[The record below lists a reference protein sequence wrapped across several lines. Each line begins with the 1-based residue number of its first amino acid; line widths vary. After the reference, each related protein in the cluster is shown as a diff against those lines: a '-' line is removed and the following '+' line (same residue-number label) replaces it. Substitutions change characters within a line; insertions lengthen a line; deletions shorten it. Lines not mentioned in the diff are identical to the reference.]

1 MSVFIFIFLPSDSFY
16 LAAQARWCHQL
27 LNLIEL
33 QKNSNSFARG
43 EASALSVSTGWPP
56 RVTER
61 EMRCEPPAVRL
72 GWGGGGAARGVEG
85 CGWMSSG
92 SSERETWMTASINKQ
107 TTGGTDEWMSERIN
121 KPPEELTCH
130 RCVYIAHLGSHIPT
144 IIQDIF
150 TELLNKPLTFYL
162 TKIHLFFLIPTHVD
176 KQNEVEIPS
185 PTSKTREKKKQQKQ
199 QLMTQISGVKK
210 VSHGPSLSSSSI
222 ARFGVKTDKEE
233 LLSKELEDLNKWGLN
248 IFSVSEFSNNRPLTC
263 IMYAIFQVRT
273 PLLLPTT

>member
-1 MSVFIFIFLPSDSFY
+1 MF
-16 LAAQARWCHQL
+16 
-27 LNLIEL
+27 
-33 QKNSNSFARG
+33 
-43 EASALSVSTGWPP
+43 
-56 RVTER
+56 
-61 EMRCEPPAVRL
+61 
-72 GWGGGGAARGVEG
+72 
-85 CGWMSSG
+85 
-92 SSERETWMTASINKQ
+92 
-107 TTGGTDEWMSERIN
+107 
-121 KPPEELTCH
+121 
-130 RCVYIAHLGSHIPT
+130 SHPNHHT
-144 IIQDIF
+144 DIF
-150 TELLNKPLTFYL
+150 TELLNKLLTFYL
-162 TKIHLFFLIPTHVD
+162 TKIHRFLNPSHAD

>member
-1 MSVFIFIFLPSDSFY
+1 
-16 LAAQARWCHQL
+16 
-27 LNLIEL
+27 
-33 QKNSNSFARG
+33 
-43 EASALSVSTGWPP
+43 
-56 RVTER
+56 
-61 EMRCEPPAVRL
+61 
-72 GWGGGGAARGVEG
+72 
-85 CGWMSSG
+85 
-92 SSERETWMTASINKQ
+92 
-107 TTGGTDEWMSERIN
+107 MSERIN